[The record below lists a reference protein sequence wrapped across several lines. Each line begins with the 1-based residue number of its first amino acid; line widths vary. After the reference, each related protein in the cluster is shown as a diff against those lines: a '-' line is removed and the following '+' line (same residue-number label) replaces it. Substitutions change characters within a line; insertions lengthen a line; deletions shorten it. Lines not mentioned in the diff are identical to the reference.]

1 MSRRLLA
8 IFTVATL
15 VVGLSGCGGSNGSG
29 GSGGGG
35 GVPGPQIIAVAPST
49 VMQRGPIPATDFLF
63 YLYGQNFGPGS
74 QVFVDGQPATT
85 TVLSPAT
92 VKAEYI
98 FSAASVIGT
107 HQLSVKVGSQ
117 ISNALPFTT
126 YWPQQGPF
134 VMQAIPSYFVG
145 EDDDPSFFAVA
156 DINGDGRADVIM
168 PGDPGRTVIMYGQAD
183 SSLAVNQTVA
193 GFSPLALAV
202 GDVDGN
208 GTVDLVGISSDASSF
223 TCTASVQLGDGRGNF
238 QPASTSQTF
247 PCIGPGPAQLA
258 DLDGDGKP
266 DLVLSIQQAHAAYT
280 SLVWLKNEGGGNFAT
295 PATLAQVTSSTPFS
309 VADFNGDGKPDIL
322 YFFYDLST
330 NVRAIHTLLNQGA
343 GKFKD
348 EATPGL
354 SGISVNVINVID
366 FNVVD
371 FNLDG
376 IPDLVVQIG
385 QSNSD
390 LVTSF
395 AGNGDGSFTQVATQT
410 FFPPDAYGPFILVA
424 GDFDHDGFPDLA
436 GIDGASS
443 PSHAVYLWGDGRGNF
458 TLQEVVGPYGNLV
471 GVGDVN
477 GDGLLDLVVPDL
489 HHFVSVALSRAD
501 RNYTGPLSLTPETVV
516 GLSAGDINGDGLPE
530 IFASGDRIFGI
541 PGTVF
546 LNQGNSSFQL
556 AALTDPTSYGLADL
570 TGKGVFD
577 LMGQDGQNHFVWPN
591 NGTLNFTSSSI
602 TFPPLSY
609 PTVADVD
616 HDGHPDI
623 VALGQVLY
631 GNSAY
636 QFTPVAT
643 SPTFDPPFAVGDFTG
658 NGLLDI
664 GTSTFTF
671 LSSSNRTFTTVRDE
685 NKPLTIG
692 NGFTAKVADFNGDGF
707 DDVAL
712 IGPGYQEV
720 LICYSYGDGTFYDA
734 VFLDAEQLIGDIV
747 LGDFDGDGRPDIA
760 AALAFSHQVVI
771 FFNQG
776 NGQYT
781 RSFFASGADAI
792 AVIASDLNRDGKQDL
807 VIGNFQYSF
816 APSNVD
822 VVFHK

>member
-1 MSRRLLA
+1 MA
-8 IFTVATL
+8 
-15 VVGLSGCGGSNGSG
+15 
-29 GSGGGG
+29 
-35 GVPGPQIIAVAPST
+35 
-49 VMQRGPIPATDFLF
+49 RGPIPGTDFLF
-63 YLYGQNFGPGS
+63 YVYGQNFGAGA
-74 QVFVDGQPATT
+74 QVFVDGQPTTT
-85 TVLSPAT
+85 TVLNQTT
-92 VKAEYI
+92 VKAEYN
-98 FSAASVIGT
+98 FSVASVIGT
-107 HQLSVKVGSQ
+107 HPLTVKVGPQ
-117 ISNALPFTT
+117 VSNAVSFTY
-126 YWPQQGPF
+126 YWPQQGPY

-145 EDDDPSFFAVA
+145 LEDDPTFFAVA
-156 DINGDGRADVIM
+156 DFNGDGRADVIM
-168 PGDPGRTVIMYGQAD
+168 PAEPGKTVIMYGQAD
-183 SSLAVNQTVA
+183 GSLAVNQTVA
-193 GFSPLALAV
+193 GFFPLALAV

-208 GTVDLVGISSDASSF
+208 GTVDLVGISSDVSAF
-223 TCTASVQLGDGRGNF
+223 TCTVSVQLGDGKGNF
-238 QPASTSQTF
+238 QPATTSETF
-247 PCIGPGPAQLA
+247 PCLGPGPAQLV
-258 DLDGDGKP
+258 DLDGDGKL
-266 DLVLSIQQAHAAYT
+266 DLVLGMQQAHAAYT
-280 SLVWLKNEGGGNFAT
+280 SLVWLKNEGGGNFAA

-343 GKFKD
+343 GKFTD

-354 SGISVNVINVID
+354 GGISVNVVNVID
-366 FNVVD
+366 FNVID

-385 QSNSD
+385 QNNSD
-390 LVTSF
+390 VVTSY

-410 FFPPDAYGPFILVA
+410 FFPPDAYGPFVLVS
-424 GDFDHDGFPDLA
+424 GDFDHDGLPDLA

-443 PSHAVYLWGDGRGNF
+443 PSHVVYLWGDGKGNF
-458 TLQEVVGPYGNLV
+458 TLQEVVGPNGNMV
-471 GVGDVN
+471 GAGDIN
-477 GDGLLDLVVPDL
+477 GDGLLDLVVPEL
-489 HHFVSVALSRAD
+489 HHFISVALGRAD

-546 LNQGNSSFQL
+546 LNQGNSSFQF
-556 AALTDPTSYGLADL
+556 AATTDPTSYGLADL

-591 NGTLNFTSSSI
+591 NGALNFSSSPI

-623 VALGQVLY
+623 VAVGQVLY

-643 SPTFDPPFAVGDFTG
+643 SPSFDHPFAVGDFTG

-692 NGFTAKVADFNGDGF
+692 NGFISHVADFNGDGY
-707 DDVAL
+707 DDVAV
-712 IGPGYQEV
+712 IGPGYQGV

-734 VFLDAEQLIGDIV
+734 VFLDAEQLIGDFAV
-747 LGDFDGDGRPDIA
+747 GDFDGDGRPDIA
-760 AALAFSHQVVI
+760 AGLAFSHQVVI

-792 AVIASDLNRDGKQDL
+792 AVIALDLNRNGKQDL

-816 APSNVD
+816 APPNVD
-822 VVFHK
+822 VIFHK